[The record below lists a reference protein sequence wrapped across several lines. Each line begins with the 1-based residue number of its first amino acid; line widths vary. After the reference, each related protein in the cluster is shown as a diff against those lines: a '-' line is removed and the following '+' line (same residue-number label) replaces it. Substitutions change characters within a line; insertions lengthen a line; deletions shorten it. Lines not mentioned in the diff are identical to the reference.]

1 MFKAFLRGTDIQN
14 PQLEVHGSFPP
25 CKVILSKPCKVILS
39 KTHLTLATWE
49 TGPATPWCL
58 EPAYE
63 RVWMFKFRK
72 WKLAMQGLTIRYMLQ
87 NVCQIRCKYESHAIL
102 FYGCGIFGRQGLAC
116 MTDIDQET
124 FLGAFII
131 LSFYFIF
138 IFPLLRWTRCFSL
151 SIICIYETK
160 IKSEILKLLSFFCC
174 HWKIH
179 AEPWSDEFQK
189 IRSQSPKITSRQR
202 GRRVCVFSCI
212 QFLKMGL
219 ASIFWRLGIQQSWR
233 SEGRELVAKPA
244 DVCLCHNLVHLLTR
258 LGFKSS
264 VRCWWTWNSL
274 HLQLKHNST
283 VSEARFVLLKIDFG
297 PALLLLS

>member
-1 MFKAFLRGTDIQN
+1 MASR
-14 PQLEVHGSFPP
+14 
-25 CKVILSKPCKVILS
+25 
-39 KTHLTLATWE
+39 
-49 TGPATPWCL
+49 
-58 EPAYE
+58 
-63 RVWMFKFRK
+63 
-72 WKLAMQGLTIRYMLQ
+72 
-87 NVCQIRCKYESHAIL
+87 
-102 FYGCGIFGRQGLAC
+102 GIFGRQGLAC

-138 IFPLLRWTRCFSL
+138 IFPLLRWTLCFSL
-151 SIICIYETK
+151 SIICIHETK

-233 SEGRELVAKPA
+233 SEGRELVAKRLTFA
-244 DVCLCHNLVHLLTR
+244 SVTTLCTFSRVSAL
-258 LGFKSS
+258 KA

-283 VSEARFVLLKIDFG
+283 VSEARFVLLNIVASSKLTLV
-297 PALLLLS
+297 LL

>member
-1 MFKAFLRGTDIQN
+1 MTVTIFSGSDIPFWHHKQILQPVSYRRLTWGRSGLTQRTDDHEQTEPHWTCHTVSRLYGKVRFKIFKAYWRGTDIQN

-25 CKVILSKPCKVILS
+25 CKVIFS

-63 RVWMFKFRK
+63 RAWMFKLRK

-87 NVCQIRCKYESHAIL
+87 NVCQIRCKYESHVIL
-102 FYGCGIFGRQGLAC
+102 LFCFMASRGIFGRQGLAC

-138 IFPLLRWTRCFSL
+138 IFPLLRWTLCFSL

-160 IKSEILKLLSFFCC
+160 IKSEILKLLSFFAVIGRFMLSLDLMNFR
-174 HWKIH
+174 KSG
-179 AEPWSDEFQK
+179 ARVQKLLSDKEEEE
-189 IRSQSPKITSRQR
+189 
-202 GRRVCVFSCI
+202 CVFS
-212 QFLKMGL
+212 
-219 ASIFWRLGIQQSWR
+219 
-233 SEGRELVAKPA
+233 VA
-244 DVCLCHNLVHLLTR
+244 
-258 LGFKSS
+258 FSS
-264 VRCWWTWNSL
+264 
-274 HLQLKHNST
+274 
-283 VSEARFVLLKIDFG
+283 
-297 PALLLLS
+297 